1 MDALREIAEG
11 AGIDWPALHAQM
23 LAEGRFHVETY

>member
-1 MDALREIAEG
+1 LREISDD
-11 AGIDWPALHAQM
+11 AGLDWPAIHAQM